1 MLSQKGYLLNIQ
13 ILGTRGIPAQ
23 HGGFE
28 SFAENFSLYLVQKGW
43 EVTVYCQE
51 EGPGEIYE
59 DTWRGVHL
67 VHIPVKQKGALSTIL
82 FDWESTWHAAGR
94 KKTVLTLGYNTALFC
109 LIYRIKG
116 IKNIINMDG
125 IEWQRKKWSFL
136 EKTWLYINEKIGA
149 ILGNHLVAD
158 HPEIKN
164 HLSGFTSAEKITV
177 IPYSADIIGSADKQE
192 IVPFGL
198 KENNYSILIARPEP
212 ENNILEIV
220 KAYSQK
226 RRGMPL
232 VILGEYTPD
241 ANEYHRQ
248 VINAAGDE
256 IHFVGAIYNKTTVQA
271 LRFFAR
277 CYVHGHTVGG
287 TNPSLVEALGAG
299 SPILAH
305 NNKFN
310 RWVAGKGAKYFSSI
324 EECSQKLEIILDD
337 DSLNASMRESSYQ
350 QIINNFTSEKIH
362 KAYEDI
368 ISISK
373 PSISS

>member
-1 MLSQKGYLLNIQ
+1 MNIQ

-28 SFAENFSLYLVQKGW
+28 SFAENFSLYLVKKGW
-43 EVTVYCQE
+43 QVTVYCQV
-51 EGPGEIYE
+51 EGLGRMYE
-59 DTWRGVHL
+59 DNWRGVHL
-67 VHIPVKQKGALSTIL
+67 VHIPVNQKGAVGTII
-82 FDWESTWHAAGR
+82 FDWKSTWHAAGR
-94 KKTVLTLGYNTALFC
+94 KNPVLTLGYNTAIFC
-109 LIYRIKG
+109 IIYRIKG

-136 EKTWLYINEKIGA
+136 EKTWLYVNEKLAA

-164 HLSGFTSAEKITV
+164 HLARFTSTEKITI
-177 IPYSADIIGSADKQE
+177 IPYSADIIDSADIQE
-192 IVPFGL
+192 IITFGL
-198 KENNYSILIARPEP
+198 EKNNYTILIARPEP
-212 ENNILEIV
+212 ENLILEIV
-220 KAYSQK
+220 QAYSQK

-241 ANEYHRQ
+241 SNEYHKQ
-248 VINAAGDE
+248 VICAAGDE
-256 IHFVGAIYNKTTVQA
+256 IQFVGAIYNKTTVQA

-277 CYVHGHTVGG
+277 CYIHGHTVGG

-310 RWVAGKGAKYFSSI
+310 RWVAGEGAKYFSSI
-324 EECSQKLEIILDD
+324 EECSQKLEIILED
-337 DSLNASMRESSYQ
+337 DSLNASMRKSSYQ
-350 QIINNFTSEKIH
+350 QIKNNFTSEKIH

-368 ISISK
+368 ISGPE